1 MPRTIESLTQVVR
14 GIYPPGKLGVVPR
27 LVVRD
32 PLEESLYPN
41 TLCPKLRRFDR
52 AFAEAAA
59 RAHNDS
65 LAPLDA
71 KIGHLVGG

>member
-1 MPRTIESLTQVVR
+1 MQIVR
-14 GIYPPGKLGVVPR
+14 GIYPLDKLQTTPR

-41 TLCPKLRRFDR
+41 MMCAKLRRFDK
-52 AFAEAAA
+52 AFADAAA

-65 LAPLDA
+65 LAILDD